1 MIRENVAVVVVLLF
15 AVNLMV
21 SCSNERYP
29 TSDSPADHAVG
40 NNALL
45 KEYGMSARDAFRIKT
60 DAARNRLWVLGPDD
74 VRVYDSAK
82 KRLIRK
88 IALPNWSTARFVCP
102 PDMVLDPSGSA
113 LVSSNAQSRLV
124 RIDASSF
131 ELTEYEI
138 RLHEKEQ
145 WDTGFGALVFGNDG
159 ALFAVT
165 SSAGSLWKI
174 DLGKASARTV
184 ALNTPILNACTLTS
198 ASEADQGAGT
208 GITAI
213 CIDRDEYRRIEIS
226 PDFARG
232 RVADASCN
240 SAQR

>member
-1 MIRENVAVVVVLLF
+1 MIRENVAVLVVLLF
-15 AVNLMV
+15 AVSLMA
-21 SCSNERYP
+21 SCSNERYQ
-29 TSDSPADHAVG
+29 TSDSPAGHAVG

-60 DAARNRLWVLGPDD
+60 DTARNRLWILGLDD
-74 VRVYDSAK
+74 VRVYDTAK

-131 ELTEYEI
+131 EMTEYEI

-145 WDTGFGALVFGNDG
+145 WDTGFGALVFGN
-159 ALFAVT
+159 
-165 SSAGSLWKI
+165 
-174 DLGKASARTV
+174 
-184 ALNTPILNACTLTS
+184 
-198 ASEADQGAGT
+198 
-208 GITAI
+208 I
-213 CIDRDEYRRIEIS
+213 CIDRDEYGRIEIS

-232 RVADASCN
+232 RVADAPCN